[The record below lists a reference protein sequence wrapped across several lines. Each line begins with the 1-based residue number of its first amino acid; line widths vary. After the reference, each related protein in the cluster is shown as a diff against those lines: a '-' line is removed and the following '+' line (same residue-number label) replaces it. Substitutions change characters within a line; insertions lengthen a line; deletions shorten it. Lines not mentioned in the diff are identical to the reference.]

1 MKYLEITLHDN
12 DFFVEFDSL
21 GRYLMYSI
29 ACNSVFDINKSREI
43 IRDGIVKYISAVN
56 HLENAIRFGN
66 VNNIEITTEYFEDY
80 LSLRIVDQSE
90 VQSDCN
96 SEVLYVPICNPDD
109 IAHGVS
115 YFIV

>member
-21 GRYLMYSI
+21 GKFLTSTI
-29 ACNSVFDINKSREI
+29 ACFSVFDINKSREI
-43 IRDGIVKYISAVN
+43 IRDGIVKYISAVY
-56 HLENAIRFGN
+56 HLQNAIRFGN

-109 IAHGVS
+109 IRNGVS

>member
-1 MKYLEITLHDN
+1 MKYLEVTLYDN

-21 GRYLMYSI
+21 GKYLTHSI

-43 IRDGIVKYISAVN
+43 IRDGIVKYISAVH
-56 HLENAIRFGN
+56 HLEDAIRFGN
-66 VNNIEITTEYFEDY
+66 VNDIETTTEYFENY
-80 LSLRIVDQSE
+80 LSLRVVDQSE

-96 SEVLYVPICNPDD
+96 AEVLYVPICDPYDLEYGAN
-109 IAHGVS
+109 

>member
-21 GRYLMYSI
+21 GRYLTYSI
-29 ACNSVFDINKSREI
+29 VCNSVFDINKSREI

-66 VNNIEITTEYFEDY
+66 VNNIETTTEYFENY

-109 IAHGVS
+109 IRNGVS

>member
-1 MKYLEITLHDN
+1 MKYLEITLYDN

-21 GRYLMYSI
+21 GKFLTNSI
-29 ACNSVFDINKSREI
+29 ARNSVSDIIKSREI
-43 IRDGIVKYISAVN
+43 IRDGIVKYISAVH
-56 HLENAIRFGN
+56 HLEDAIRFGDVSN
-66 VNNIEITTEYFEDY
+66 VENTTKYFEDY
-80 LSLRIVDQSE
+80 LTVRIVGQNE

-109 IAHGVS
+109 IKHGIN